1 MSTFT
6 LFPLLAGELQLRIWE
21 LSIQDT
27 PALLPRRPIA
37 GLATCRAS
45 RSVYLK
51 VYTRFF
57 KSTAQSLFEYP
68 ISLYANRAL
77 DSTLYL
83 DSESI
88 LLKNFDD
95 WIEPGFKDTIKHLA
109 IEDVFWKQPQPRPEL
124 LVNDLRFK
132 IFHPNTGIEAV
143 GSVSLVLTSSAYPD
157 TDDSPTQPQTQT
169 REIGREKLDLDLN
182 YRKLELC
189 DVAYPEDS
197 LVREDVRAVFGTL
210 DGLHQAGYLEGWV
223 EPELRMTR
231 IVYE

>member
-6 LFPLLAGELQLRIWE
+6 VFPLLAGELQFRIWE

-37 GLATCRAS
+37 GLATCQAS
-45 RSVYLK
+45 RSTYLK
-51 VYTRFF
+51 VYTLFF

-68 ISLYANRAL
+68 ISLYANLSL

-83 DSESI
+83 DSESV

-95 WIEPGFKDTIKHLA
+95 WIEPGFKATIKHLA
-109 IEDVFWKQPQPRPEL
+109 IEDVFWRQPHPRPEMM
-124 LVNDLRFK
+124 VNDLRFK
-132 IFHPNTGIEAV
+132 IFHPNTGIGGV
-143 GSVSLVLTSSAYPD
+143 GSASLVLTSTAYSVD
-157 TDDSPTQPQTQT
+157 TDDAQTQT
-169 REIGREKLDLDLN
+169 WTREKGREKLGLDLN
-182 YRKLELC
+182 YRTLELC
-189 DVAYPEDS
+189 DVTYPEDA

-231 IVYE
+231 ILCG